1 MNEYQAVAVLSACLA
16 LLAGLWDAL
25 RIRRR
30 QRYSTIALLVGA
42 AGPIVSLVLYLVAT
56 NLMLKGSV
64 TAALVGGGAV
74 LGVAAASWS
83 RLTRAEGGAIRLN
96 GAAWLPL
103 PAALAVAAV
112 QFCAAAE
119 TLAGMIVAIA
129 ALEAAAGFGAG
140 AALTLLLRRAFVRGP
155 QAAGAG
161 TAPGADP
168 TFGPA

>member
-1 MNEYQAVAVLSACLA
+1 MNEYQAVAVCGACLA
-16 LLAGLWDAL
+16 LLAGLWDAW

-30 QRYSTIALLVGA
+30 QRYSTIALFVGA
-42 AGPIVSLVLYLVAT
+42 AGPIVSLVLFLVTT
-56 NLMLKGSV
+56 NLVLKESV

-74 LGVAAASWS
+74 LGATVASWS
-83 RLTRAEGGAIRLN
+83 RLTPADGGAIRLS

-112 QFCAAAE
+112 QICAAAE

-140 AALTLLLRRAFVRGP
+140 AALTLMLRRMFVRG
-155 QAAGAG
+155 AS
-161 TAPGADP
+161 TAEV
-168 TFGPA
+168 